1 MPAMQAPRMAMPVAQ
16 PQMPSAPMMAE
27 AVEQPDEE
35 WTSPATEEIPTKPPV
50 ASKSGI
56 KMGGPKISKPIIA
69 EPEDKDGGSGGG
81 AVAAPSKVDM
91 ILAIVAALMTIGVV
105 VVMWLKV
112 ISKLDPAG

>member
-1 MPAMQAPRMAMPVAQ
+1 MPPAPI
-16 PQMPSAPMMAE
+16 MAE
-27 AVEQPDEE
+27 AVEQPEE
-35 WTSPATEEIPTKPPV
+35 AYVSPPTEEIPTKPPV

-56 KMGGPKISKPIIA
+56 KLGGPKTPKP
-69 EPEDKDGGSGGG
+69 EPDGEDGESGGG

>member
-1 MPAMQAPRMAMPVAQ
+1 MQAPRMAVPVAQ
-16 PQMPSAPMMAE
+16 PQMPGVPMMA
-27 AVEQPDEE
+27 VPVQQPEE
-35 WTSPATEEIPTKPPV
+35 WVSPPTEEIPTKPPV
-50 ASKSGI
+50 ASKTGI
-56 KMGGPKISKPIIA
+56 KIGGSKISKPIIA
-69 EPEDKDGGSGGG
+69 EPEDEDGGSGGG